1 MFESILIGQLTKYL
15 GEWVEGLNRD
25 DLSLSVWGGDI
36 ELHDIMIRSD
46 VFKKL
51 KMPLELVF
59 GKIGYLRIQ
68 VPWRSLGSKPVIADI
83 RNVWLVVRPI
93 SEKSKW

>member
-46 VFKKL
+46 VF
-51 KMPLELVF
+51 
-59 GKIGYLRIQ
+59 
-68 VPWRSLGSKPVIADI
+68 
-83 RNVWLVVRPI
+83 
-93 SEKSKW
+93 

>member
-1 MFESILIGQLTKYL
+1 MFESILNSQLNKYL

-25 DLSLSVWGGDI
+25 DLSLSGWGGDI

-51 KMPLELVF
+51 KIPLELIY
-59 GKIGYLRIQ
+59 GRIGYLRIQ
-68 VPWRSLGSKPVIADI
+68 VPWRHLGSKPVIAEI
-83 RNVWLVVRPI
+83 RNVWLVVR
-93 SEKSKW
+93 K